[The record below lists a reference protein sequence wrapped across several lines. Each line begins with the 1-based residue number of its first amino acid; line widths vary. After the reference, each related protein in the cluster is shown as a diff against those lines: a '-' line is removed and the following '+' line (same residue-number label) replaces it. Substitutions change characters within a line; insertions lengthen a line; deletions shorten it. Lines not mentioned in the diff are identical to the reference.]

1 MKMEIIILEIM
12 NINRIKRGNRRLINI
27 IEDDWIMASR
37 VAKFEKVSKDRFVQD
52 WQHEFMG
59 SEEWARVVYDRVKLP
74 QRATKFSAG
83 YDFFSTLDFT
93 LQPGNTIKIPTG
105 IRCGMNTDW
114 VLMIYPR
121 SGLGFKYQ
129 ISLANTV
136 GIVDADYYFSDNE
149 GHIFIK
155 LVNRGDKPV
164 HIKAGEAFAQGIF
177 MQYGITEDDHVE
189 AERNGGFGSTDKK
202 E

>member
-1 MKMEIIILEIM
+1 
-12 NINRIKRGNRRLINI
+12 
-27 IEDDWIMASR
+27 MAKR
-37 VAKFEKVSKDRFVQD
+37 VAKFEKVSKEQFVKD

-59 SEEWARVVYDRVKLP
+59 SEEWAGMVYDRIKLP
-74 QRATKFSAG
+74 HRATKFSAG
-83 YDFFSTLDFT
+83 YDFFSPLDFT
-93 LQPGNTIKIPTG
+93 LEPGKTIKIPTG

-121 SGLGFKYQ
+121 SGLGSKYQ
-129 ISLANTV
+129 LGICNTIPV
-136 GIVDADYYFSDNE
+136 IDADYYFSDNE

-189 AERNGGFGSTDKK
+189 ASRNGGFGSTDKK

>member
-1 MKMEIIILEIM
+1 MAIGIWEDIAKEIE
-12 NINRIKRGNRRLINI
+12 
-27 IEDDWIMASR
+27 EDENKEKLTMAKR
-37 VAKFEKVSKDRFVQD
+37 VAKFEKVSVDRFVQD
-52 WQHEFMG
+52 WQKEFFG
-59 SEEWARVVYDRVKLP
+59 SEEWARVVYDRIKLP

-83 YDFFSTLDFT
+83 YDFYSPLDFT
-93 LQPGNTIKIPTG
+93 LQPGSTVKIPTG

-129 ISLANTV
+129 LGICNTIPV
-136 GIVDADYYFSDNE
+136 IDSDYFYSDNE

-155 LVNRGDKPV
+155 LVNRGNETV
-164 HIKAGEAFAQGIF
+164 HIKAGDAFAQGIF
-177 MQYGITEDDHVE
+177 MEYGITEDDHVE
-189 AERNGGFGSTDKK
+189 ATRNGGFGSTDKK

>member
-1 MKMEIIILEIM
+1 
-12 NINRIKRGNRRLINI
+12 
-27 IEDDWIMASR
+27 MAKR
-37 VAKFEKVSKDRFVQD
+37 VAKFEKISFDRFVQD
-52 WQHEFMG
+52 WQKEYMG
-59 SEEWARVVYDRVKLP
+59 SEEWARVVYDRIKIP

-83 YDFFSTLDFT
+83 YDFYSPLDFT

-121 SGLGFKYQ
+121 SSLGFKYRLG
-129 ISLANTV
+129 ICNTIPV
-136 GIVDADYYFSDNE
+136 IDADYYFSDNE

-155 LVNRGDKPV
+155 LVNNGDKPV
-164 HIKAGEAFAQGIF
+164 HIEKGDAFAQGIF
-177 MQYGITEDDHVE
+177 MEYGIVEDDHVE
-189 AERNGGFGSTDKK
+189 ATRNGGIGSTDQK